1 MAVGFQYDSTSFNPV
16 DPDAPC
22 VDEPGWARDP
32 QTHPHY
38 RTHCQHFV
46 DRSWC
51 WAPDA
56 DGSCG
61 HGIALSGE
69 TAACGHSWVG
79 EGAAVNFPEKNCCV
93 CGGSAKPSLCV
104 RPTLSLKLI
113 CKPYTVTDTYK
124 RMCSNGA
131 CTDPTGPATQ
141 AASAS
146 ECTATC
152 QADPVCRAVTLIGT
166 LCQKHAGD
174 CLADE
179 ASPFGKPVTR
189 YSFDYSAKWTPVEM
203 EHPAD
208 SAQLMSFEP
217 SRVEKQV
224 T

>member
-22 VDEPGWARDP
+22 VDEPDWTSRSGG
-32 QTHPHY
+32 
-38 RTHCQHFV
+38 CQNYV
-46 DRSWC
+46 DRNWC

-56 DGSCG
+56 EGSCG
-61 HGIALSGE
+61 HSKAVSGT
-69 TAACGHSWVG
+69 TAACGHHWAL
-79 EGAAVNFPEKNCCV
+79 GAAQNNPENNCCV

-113 CKPYTVTDTYK
+113 CKPYTVTDTFK
-124 RMCSNGA
+124 RMCTNGA

-152 QADPVCRAVTLIGT
+152 QADPVCRAVTLTGT
-166 LCQKHAGD
+166 LCQKHAGG

-179 ASPFGKPVTR
+179 VSPFGKPVTR
-189 YSFDYSAKWTPVEM
+189 YNFDYSAKWTPVEM

-208 SAQLMSFEP
+208 SAQLTSFEP
-217 SRVEKQV
+217 SRVQKQV